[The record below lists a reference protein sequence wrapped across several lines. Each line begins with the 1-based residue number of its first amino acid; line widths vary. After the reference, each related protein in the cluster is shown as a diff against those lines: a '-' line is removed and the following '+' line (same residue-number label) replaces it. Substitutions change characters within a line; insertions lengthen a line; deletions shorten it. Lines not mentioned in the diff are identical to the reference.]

1 MNTLLDALIEQETFI
16 RKFTG
21 TQGPSITIPTG
32 ETMDDKVTF
41 EKDGHRFIYK
51 YDPELDENNE

>member
-1 MNTLLDALIEQETFI
+1 MNTLLDALIEQGAYV

-32 ETMDDKVTF
+32 EIMDDKVIF

-51 YDPELDENNE
+51 YDPELDENL

>member
-21 TQGPSITIPTG
+21 TQGPLITIPTG
-32 ETMDDKVTF
+32 EILDDNKTF
-41 EKDGHRFIYK
+41 ELNGHKYIYK
-51 YDPELDENNE
+51 YNADLDENNE

>member
-1 MNTLLDALIEQETFI
+1 MNTLLDALIEQETYV
-16 RKFTG
+16 RKFSG
-21 TQGPSITIPTG
+21 NSGPSITIPTG
-32 ETMDDKVTF
+32 EIMDDKVTF

>member
-1 MNTLLDALIEQETFI
+1 MNTLLDALIEQGTFI

-21 TQGPSITIPTG
+21 IQGQSITIPTG
-32 ETMDDKVTF
+32 EIMDDRVTF
-41 EKDGHRFIYK
+41 EKDGLRFIYK